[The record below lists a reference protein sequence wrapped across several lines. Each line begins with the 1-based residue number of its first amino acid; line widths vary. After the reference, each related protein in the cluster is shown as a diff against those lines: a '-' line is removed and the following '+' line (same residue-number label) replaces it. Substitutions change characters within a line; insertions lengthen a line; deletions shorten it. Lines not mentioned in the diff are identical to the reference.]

1 MIINKHILLSLQKK
15 INMTDFKYNRIR
27 VALAERDLSNKW
39 LADRLE
45 KTSMTV
51 SRWVSN
57 KSQPTVETLYEI
69 ASALDME
76 AKDLLA
82 PVNDI
87 DKKRISK

>member
-1 MIINKHILLSLQKK
+1 
-15 INMTDFKYNRIR
+15 
-27 VALAERDLSNKW
+27 
-39 LADRLE
+39 
-45 KTSMTV
+45 MTV

-76 AKDLLA
+76 AKDLLS

-87 DKKRISK
+87 VKKRMKSSELYEIQDLPSFLRHFWALKKKCSELHD

>member
-1 MIINKHILLSLQKK
+1 MAEL
-15 INMTDFKYNRIR
+15 KYNRIKI
-27 VALAERDLSNKW
+27 ALVERDLSNKW
-39 LADRLE
+39 LVDRLG

-51 SRWVSN
+51 SRWASN

-76 AKDLLA
+76 AKDLLS

-87 DKKRISK
+87 VKKRISK

>member
-1 MIINKHILLSLQKK
+1 MAEL
-15 INMTDFKYNRIR
+15 KYNRIKI
-27 VALAERDLSNKW
+27 ALVERNLSNKW
-39 LADRLE
+39 LADRLG

-51 SRWVSN
+51 SRWASN

-76 AKDLLA
+76 AKDLLS

-87 DKKRISK
+87 VKKSMSK

>member
-1 MIINKHILLSLQKK
+1 MAEL
-15 INMTDFKYNRIR
+15 KYNRIKI
-27 VALAERDLSNKW
+27 ALVERNLSNKW
-39 LADRLE
+39 LADRLG

-51 SRWVSN
+51 SRWASN

-76 AKDLLA
+76 AKDLLS

-87 DKKRISK
+87 VNKFNLSKIVYIMI

>member
-1 MIINKHILLSLQKK
+1 MAEL
-15 INMTDFKYNRIR
+15 KYNRIKI
-27 VALAERDLSNKW
+27 ALVERDLSNKW
-39 LADRLE
+39 LADRLG

-51 SRWVSN
+51 SRWASN

-76 AKDLLA
+76 AKDLLS

-87 DKKRISK
+87 VKKSMSK

>member
-1 MIINKHILLSLQKK
+1 MAEL
-15 INMTDFKYNRIR
+15 KYNRIKI
-27 VALAERDLSNKW
+27 ALVERDPSNKW
-39 LADRLE
+39 LADRLG

-51 SRWVSN
+51 SRWASN

-76 AKDLLA
+76 AKDLLS

-87 DKKRISK
+87 VKKSMSK